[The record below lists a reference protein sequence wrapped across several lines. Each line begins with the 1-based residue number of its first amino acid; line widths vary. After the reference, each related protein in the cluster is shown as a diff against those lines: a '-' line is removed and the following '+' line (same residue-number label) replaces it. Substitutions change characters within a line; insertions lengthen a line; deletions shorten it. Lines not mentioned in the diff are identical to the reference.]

1 MNGAAASSWSTM
13 PAPNALRFV
22 ELIDLH
28 NLAAHRAV
36 ATAASR
42 YDFWGVVFSGHEGLN
57 IRLLAKSLGRK
68 CCPAR
73 CDAER

>member
-1 MNGAAASSWSTM
+1 MNGASASTWGTM

-42 YDFWGVVFSGHEGLN
+42 DDSWDMVFSGH
-57 IRLLAKSLGRK
+57 
-68 CCPAR
+68 
-73 CDAER
+73 